1 MVVLNIPCCL
11 LLRSCGIFLNL
22 RKSVAPHPAVNHG
35 VWIENRTVKSWK
47 HDNHLPNSSDGYKS
61 WEVHTIKECDRRKY
75 VMDFLSIC
83 LGTNQMTMTYHDY
96 LPLLLYPIFG
106 SLLDKR
112 SKPRQLLASSWPS
125 WIRSYRY
132 SSRFHLISTDQKY
145 LRPKAK
151 ESHTTYNLRLD
162 TLNITGCFPQ
172 THT

>member
-1 MVVLNIPCCL
+1 MPSNGGSEHSVLFALAILRNLSEPQEICSSAPCSEPW
-11 LLRSCGIFLNL
+11 RLN
-22 RKSVAPHPAVNHG
+22 R
-35 VWIENRTVKSWK
+35 
-47 HDNHLPNSSDGYKS
+47 NSSDGYKS

-125 WIRSYRY
+125 WITNKVRAGHSKGPDQPRSMTRPQENSRKGQKKKKWR
-132 SSRFHLISTDQKY
+132 SSTSFTWDDHSVLFCTSIVQ
-145 LRPKAK
+145 
-151 ESHTTYNLRLD
+151 
-162 TLNITGCFPQ
+162 CC
-172 THT
+172 